1 MYLSVY
7 ELVINV
13 CCMYS
18 GILFNNKLWMFCN
31 SIYKSNKV
39 VYVVYLIVYK
49 FNKIVYAVYLV
60 VYKFNKTVYAVC
72 IMIYK
77 LNKIVYA
84 V

>member
-49 FNKIVYAVYLV
+49 FNKIVYTVSSLCVCVY
-60 VYKFNKTVYAVC
+60 
-72 IMIYK
+72 IYIYIF
-77 LNKIVYA
+77 KILTRKNNDL
-84 V
+84 

>member
-49 FNKIVYAVYLV
+49 FNKIVYTVSSLCVCVY
-60 VYKFNKTVYAVC
+60 
-72 IMIYK
+72 ISIYIF
-77 LNKIVYA
+77 KILTRKNNDL
-84 V
+84 